1 MKSVG
6 EIGLKIPARTRE
18 YYRYTGA
25 SAKLEQRGSGCS
37 RPELAW
43 AHRQTERTGRSNS
56 EVKDPDPKADSTG
69 HANDSGIEGQDSLLQ
84 HPQEC

>member
-6 EIGLKIPARTRE
+6 EIGMKITLAQRE

-25 SAKLEQRGSGCS
+25 SAELERRGAGSS

-43 AHRQTERTGRSNS
+43 ARRIRVVDE
-56 EVKDPDPKADSTG
+56 
-69 HANDSGIEGQDSLLQ
+69 
-84 HPQEC
+84 HPQSSTDKESSSGR